1 MEIANILP
9 VNCIR
14 PEMLRQPY
22 EMYLTH
28 KVLEHP
34 DIFAFLANDRANN
47 IMSFKILDNSACELG
62 EGMDFDKVLQAAEII
77 GADEIVLP
85 DIPRSGK
92 SLSKTLQYLAALD
105 KDVSNKYR
113 IAAVCQGETYE
124 QVVVCAEQILSLS
137 AIKTIMIPKWYCTM
151 ESANGL
157 GRHKITKEIANLIR
171 VLNRNDVQIH
181 WLGLD
186 IGIRELVT
194 PLKQLVR
201 SVDSGYYAAL
211 ATPQWKHLAVASE
224 RPRELKIDL
233 EKMDVNIERWKQL
246 ITQANRLIKEI

>member
-9 VNCIR
+9 VNCISKD
-14 PEMLRQPY
+14 MLRQPY

-34 DIFAFLANDRANN
+34 DQFAFLADDKANGVK
-47 IMSFKILDNSACELG
+47 SFKILDNSACELG

-92 SLSKTLQYLAALD
+92 SLSKTLQYLVKLD
-105 KDVSNKYR
+105 QSVTKKYR

-124 QVVVCAEQILSLS
+124 QVLTCAEQILSLS
-137 AIKTIMIPKWYCTM
+137 TVKTIMIPKWYCAM

-157 GRHKITKEIANLIR
+157 GRHRITKEIINLVR
-171 VLNRNDVQIH
+171 VLNRNDIQIH

-186 IGIRELVT
+186 IGIRELIT

-211 ATPQWKHLAVASE
+211 ATEQWSILDVTSE

-233 EKMDVNIERWKQL
+233 ERMDVDIERWKQL
-246 ITQANRLIKEI
+246 VVAANKLIKEA

>member
-9 VNCIR
+9 VNCINKD
-14 PEMLRQPY
+14 MLRQPY

-34 DIFAFLANDRANN
+34 DQFAFLAEDQANS
-47 IMSFKILDNSACELG
+47 IKSFKILDNSACELG
-62 EGMDFDKVLQAAEII
+62 EGMDFDKVLQAAQII
-77 GADEIVLP
+77 KADEIVLP

-92 SLSKTLQYLAALD
+92 SLSKTLQYLSDLD
-105 KDVSNKYR
+105 KDIVHRYR
-113 IAAVCQGETYE
+113 IAAVCQGETYD
-124 QVVVCAEQILSLS
+124 QVLACAEQILS
-137 AIKTIMIPKWYCTM
+137 IKTVKTLMLPKWYCSM

-157 GRHKITKEIANLIR
+157 GRHRLTKEILRLIVSYDR
-171 VLNRNDVQIH
+171 QDVQIH

-186 IGIRELVT
+186 TGIRELIS
-194 PLKQLVR
+194 PLKQYVR

-211 ATPQWKHLAVASE
+211 ATPQWSHLHVASE

-233 EKMDVNIERWKQL
+233 EQMDVDIDRWKQL
-246 ITQANRLIKEI
+246 VAAANKLIKEA